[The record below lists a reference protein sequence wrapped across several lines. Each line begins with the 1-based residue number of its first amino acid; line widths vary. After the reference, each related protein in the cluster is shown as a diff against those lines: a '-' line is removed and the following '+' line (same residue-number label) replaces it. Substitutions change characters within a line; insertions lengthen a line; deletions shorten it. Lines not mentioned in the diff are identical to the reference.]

1 MSMQAATLTPAAS
14 AIATLVRRRLELTM
28 RTPRELI
35 VPLTTP
41 ILFALVIA
49 PALREALNTNAAY
62 ESFVA
67 LGTVGLLIPINA
79 MFSGV
84 SAIVDRE
91 SGAQRELL
99 AAPIPRPLLL
109 VANLVVAL
117 MITALQV
124 GTLLVAA
131 LLRGIE
137 FDATAS
143 GVLWFAAAALLL
155 GTAMYAVAETLVSR
169 IPTQEEYIGVLPAVA
184 IAPWFLAGSLFP
196 IAALPEAL
204 TWFTKLLPL
213 THSLAVMRFG
223 LLGDDAGLQQI
234 WDMSDATA
242 MAALSVGVVG
252 AFGVAFAALA
262 VASFRRAAIR

>member
-1 MSMQAATLTPAAS
+1 MSAV
-14 AIATLVRRRLELTM
+14 ATLVRRRVELTI

-41 ILFALVIA
+41 VLFALIIA

-99 AAPIPRPLLL
+99 AAPIARPLLL
-109 VANLVVAL
+109 LANLIVAL
-117 MITALQV
+117 MTTALQV
-124 GTLLVAA
+124 GTLIVAA
-131 LLRGIE
+131 LLRGID
-137 FDATAS
+137 FDAGGA

-155 GTAMYAVAETLVSR
+155 GIAMYAVAETLVSR

-204 TWFTKLLPL
+204 TWITKVLPL
-213 THSLAVMRFG
+213 THALAVMRYG
-223 LLGDDAGLQQI
+223 LLDDDAGLHQI
-234 WDMSDATA
+234 WDMGDAPA
-242 MAALSVGVVG
+242 MAALSLGVVG
-252 AFGVAFAALA
+252 AFGLAFAMLA
-262 VASFRRAAIR
+262 VRSFRRAVIR

>member
-1 MSMQAATLTPAAS
+1 MTVRPMAAV
-14 AIATLVRRRLELTM
+14 ATLVRRRVELTV

-49 PALREALNTNAAY
+49 PALREALNTDAAY

-99 AAPIPRPLLL
+99 AAPIARPLLL

-117 MITALQV
+117 LTTTLQV
-124 GTLLVAA
+124 ATLLVAA

-137 FDATAS
+137 FDAS
-143 GVLWFAAAALLL
+143 GSGILWFGAAAILL
-155 GTAMYAVAETLVSR
+155 GVAMYAIAETLVSR
-169 IPTQEEYIGVLPAVA
+169 MASQEEYIAALPAIA

-204 TWFTKLLPL
+204 TWVAKLLPL
-213 THSLAVMRFG
+213 THALAVMRYG
-223 LLGDDAGLQQI
+223 LLGDADGLHQI
-234 WDMSDATA
+234 WDTSDATM

-252 AFGVAFAALA
+252 AFSVAFALLA
-262 VASFRRAAIR
+262 VRAFRHAAIR

>member
-1 MSMQAATLTPAAS
+1 MTPATA
-14 AIATLVRRRLELTM
+14 AVATLVRRRLELTL

-49 PALREALNTNAAY
+49 PALREALNTDAAY

-91 SGAQRELL
+91 NGAQRELL
-99 AAPIPRPLLL
+99 AAPISRPLLL

-117 MITALQV
+117 MTTTLQV
-124 GTLLVAA
+124 GTLIVAA
-131 LLRGIE
+131 LARGID
-137 FDATAS
+137 FGATGS
-143 GVLWFAAAALLL
+143 GILWFAAAALLL
-155 GTAMYAVAETLVSR
+155 GIAMYAVAETLVSR
-169 IPTQEEYIGVLPAVA
+169 IPTQEEYIAALPAIA

-196 IAALPEAL
+196 IAALPVGL
-204 TWFTKLLPL
+204 TWIAKLLPL
-213 THSLAVMRFG
+213 THALAVMRYG
-223 LLGDDAGLQQI
+223 LLGDERGLHQI
-234 WDMSDATA
+234 WDMSDPTA
-242 MAALSVGVVG
+242 MAALSVGVLAAV
-252 AFGVAFAALA
+252 AAAFAALA
-262 VASFRRAAIR
+262 VVSFRRAAIR